1 MLSQPIHNSLLR
13 YRYKFKKTMTV
24 YAVGMHGH
32 WTSPKAF
39 GSGFLPRNIFL
50 ISIFTM

>member
-13 YRYKFKKTMTV
+13 YRHEIKKTMTV
-24 YAVGMHGH
+24 YTVGMHGH
-32 WTSPKAF
+32 WTSPKPF
-39 GSGFLPRNIFL
+39 DSGLLPRNIFL